1 MGAGNLSLQVYL
13 VYTHYLYYYRPRQHM
28 TVPRK
33 LPTNTREERYTIYRL
48 GHIAED
54 TLNVG
59 TVHKPR
65 QGGINSV
72 PL

>member
-1 MGAGNLSLQVYL
+1 MGAGTLSLPVYL
-13 VYTHYLYYYRPRQHM
+13 VCTHYLYYQRPGQHM
-28 TVPRK
+28 AVPRK
-33 LPTNTREERYTIYRL
+33 IPVHIQERNTSFYNTASI
-48 GHIAED
+48 I
-54 TLNVG
+54 NVG